1 MIRPTARLRFEID
14 KDELNDALTADIK
27 NCFLNVAPVKVA
39 ERPEVKDGKAAKDIL
54 GLVVVLN
61 YPHWDSSAEGA
72 DANWDEILV
81 PWLERKLYKLNATVQ
96 GYNRS
101 RAGKGQPVRFGQLE
115 VILGQTVVAVRL
127 PRDCS
132 FPPEIPAIVSRVREC
147 ANEGLLP
154 KEGFLRVEAPWWD
167 PDFDAGWDGAE
178 AAAAVAE
185 AAPEDGAGL
194 PQDAEAGEPAE
205 DGAGPEG
212 AEAGEPAEPEI
223 DYAVW
228 GVRSEDGAVRLFD
241 SERKEWV
248 DER

>member
-14 KDELNDALTADIK
+14 EDELNDALAADIK
-27 NCFLNVAPVKVA
+27 NCFLNVAPVKVT
-39 ERPEVKDGKAAKDIL
+39 ERPKVKDGKAAKDIL
-54 GLVVVLN
+54 GLIVVLN
-61 YPHWDSSAEGA
+61 YPHWDSSVEGA
-72 DANWDEILV
+72 DANWEEILI

-101 RAGKGQPVRFGQLE
+101 RAGKGQPVAFGQLE
-115 VILGQTVVAVRL
+115 VVLGQTVVAVRL

-132 FPPEIPAIVSRVREC
+132 FPEETAAIVGRVRAC

-167 PDFDAGWDGAE
+167 PDFDRRDVPE
-178 AAAAVAE
+178 ASMSE
-185 AAPEDGAGL
+185 TE
-194 PQDAEAGEPAE
+194 GEGVPAE
-205 DGAGPEG
+205 GSLEHDAASAGD
-212 AEAGEPAEPEI
+212 EASTVETTVGPAEPAI

-228 GVRSEDGAVRLFD
+228 GVRSEDGEVRLFD

-248 DER
+248 DEG